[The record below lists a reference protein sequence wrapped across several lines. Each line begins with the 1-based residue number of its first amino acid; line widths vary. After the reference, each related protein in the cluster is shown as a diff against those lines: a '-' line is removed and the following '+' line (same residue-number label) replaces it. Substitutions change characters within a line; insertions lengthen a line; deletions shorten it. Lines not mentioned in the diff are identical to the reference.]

1 MHGTY
6 RIRQVPLLHI
16 WNSSFFNTQ
25 ERLDRFV
32 QLDFSILIKYLPD
45 FGAALLVTLEVTVC
59 SLLLGLLFSI
69 PLSLFKISNIKPL
82 EWFASFYTSIFR
94 GVPLMVQV
102 FMMYFGVPL
111 VLPVKFTAFTAG
123 TLVFSMNSAAY
134 ISESMRGGIKAIDKG
149 QYEAAMA
156 LGVHYGAMM
165 KDIILPQAIKSVM
178 PSLVNEFI
186 SLLKNTTLI
195 ASIGLV
201 DILRVGQLIQF
212 RTYRAFE
219 PFFAI
224 AVFYYILVMA
234 LSFLGKLLER
244 WVNKSDRR

>member
-1 MHGTY
+1 M
-6 RIRQVPLLHI
+6 
-16 WNSSFFNTQ
+16 
-25 ERLDRFV
+25 
-32 QLDFSILIKYLPD
+32 QLDFSIILNWLPQ
-45 FGAALLVTLEVTVC
+45 FGSALLVTLETTVC
-59 SLLLGLLFSI
+59 SLLLGLLLSI
-69 PLSLFKISNIKPL
+69 PLSLCKIANIRPL
-82 EWFASFYTSIFR
+82 QWFASFYTSIFR
-94 GVPLMVQV
+94 GVPLLVQV
-102 FMMYFGVPL
+102 FMMYFGIPL
-111 VLPVKFTAFTAG
+111 VFPVKFTAFQAG
-123 TLVFSMNSAAY
+123 TLVFAMNSAAY
-134 ISESMRGGIKAIDKG
+134 ISESMRGGIKAIDRG

-156 LGVHYGAMM
+156 LGVHYPGMM
-165 KDIILPQAIKSVM
+165 KDIILPQAIKSVL

-201 DILRVGQLIQF
+201 DILRVGQLIQS

-224 AVFYYILVMA
+224 SVFYYLLVMG

>member
-1 MHGTY
+1 M
-6 RIRQVPLLHI
+6 
-16 WNSSFFNTQ
+16 
-25 ERLDRFV
+25 
-32 QLDFSILIKYLPD
+32 QLDFSIILNYIPA
-45 FGAALLVTLEVTVC
+45 FGQALLVTLEVTVC
-59 SLLLGLLFSI
+59 SLLLGILFSI
-69 PLSLFKISNIKPL
+69 PLSLCKISNLKPL
-82 EWFASFYTSIFR
+82 QWFASFYTSIFR
-94 GVPLMVQV
+94 GVPLLVQV

-111 VLPVKFTAFTAG
+111 VTPLKLTAFQAG

-134 ISESMRGGIKAIDKG
+134 ISESMRGGIKAIDRG
-149 QYEAAMA
+149 QYEAAMS

-195 ASIGLV
+195 SSIGLV
-201 DILRVGQLIQF
+201 DILRVGQQIQS

-224 AVFYYILVMA
+224 AVFYYILVMI

-244 WVNKSDRR
+244 WVNKSDRK

>member
-1 MHGTY
+1 M
-6 RIRQVPLLHI
+6 
-16 WNSSFFNTQ
+16 
-25 ERLDRFV
+25 
-32 QLDFSILIKYLPD
+32 QLDFSVIIKWLPA
-45 FGAALLVTLEVTVC
+45 FGDAILVTLKTTVC
-59 SLLLGLLFSI
+59 SLLLGLVISI
-69 PLSLFKISNIKPL
+69 PLSLCKIAKFKPAQ
-82 EWFASFYTSIFR
+82 WFASFYTSVFR
-94 GVPLMVQV
+94 GVPLLVQV

-134 ISESMRGGIKAIDKG
+134 ISESMRGGIRAIDKG

-156 LGVHYGAMM
+156 LGVKYVPMM

-201 DILRVGQLIQF
+201 DILRVGQLIQS

-224 AVFYYILVMA
+224 AVFYYILVMG